1 MTTAP
6 PPADRRASILAA
18 ALSCFRDRGYAA
30 TSIADI
36 RKASGAST
44 GSIYHF
50 FDGKPA
56 LALALVQQAV
66 AGWTAAAAHGLVPGA
81 TPEQAIKASVAG
93 LVTWGLAHPAEL
105 RFMDEIRTLQSTD
118 PACACIQVAFGDGR
132 NLGRAAYDRWAAEG
146 HVRPLPWPLAHA
158 LMLGPAYDFLR
169 LADLLPAPADAPA
182 LLADAAWAAVR
193 LEVS

>member
-1 MTTAP
+1 MIASP
-6 PPADRRASILAA
+6 PPAERRTQILEA
-18 ALSCFRDRGYAA
+18 ALDCFLAHGYAA

-56 LALALVQQAV
+56 LALALVQRAV
-66 AGWTAAAAHGLVPGA
+66 AGWSAAASAAQNPHA
-81 TPEQAIKASVAG
+81 TPEEAIKASVGG

-118 PACACIQVAFGDGR
+118 PAFATLLDAFGDGR
-132 NLGRAAYDRWAAEG
+132 ETSRALYDHWSSEG
-146 HVRPLPWPLAHA
+146 HVRPLPWTIAHA

-169 LADLLPAPADAPA
+169 LARIPHAPPDAA
-182 LLADAAWAAVR
+182 ETLAAAAWAAVR
-193 LEVS
+193 SP

>member
-1 MTTAP
+1 MSNSP
-6 PPADRRASILAA
+6 PPAERRTQILEA
-18 ALSCFRDRGYAA
+18 ALSCFLEHGYAA

-56 LALALVQQAV
+56 LALALVQRGV
-66 AGWTAAAAHGLVPGA
+66 AGWSAAAAAAQNPQA
-81 TPEQAIKASVAG
+81 TPEEAIKASVGG

-105 RFMDEIRTLQSTD
+105 RFLDEIRTLQSTD
-118 PACACIQVAFGDGR
+118 PAFAPLLDAFGDGR
-132 NLGRAAYDRWAAEG
+132 GAGGALYDRWAAEG
-146 HVRPLPWPLAHA
+146 YVRPLPWSVAHA

-169 LADLLPAPADAPA
+169 LSRILPAPPDAA
-182 LLADAAWAAVR
+182 EFLADAAWNSVR
-193 LEVS
+193 QI

>member
-1 MTTAP
+1 LATP
-6 PPADRRASILAA
+6 PPSADRRTQILEA
-18 ALSCFRDRGYAA
+18 ALACFLERGYSA

-50 FDGKPA
+50 FDGKAA
-56 LALALVQQAV
+56 LALALVERAV
-66 AGWTAAAAHGLVPGA
+66 AGWRAAASGTENPDA

-105 RFMDEIRTLQSTD
+105 RFMDEIRTLQSAD
-118 PACACIQVAFGDGR
+118 PAFAPLLAAFGQGR
-132 NLGRAAYDRWAAEG
+132 ELGSKLYDRWAAEG
-146 HVRPLPWPLAHA
+146 HVRSLQWPLAHA

-169 LADLLPAPADAPA
+169 LAGVLPAPPGAAQLIA
-182 LLADAAWAAVR
+182 EAAWAAVR
-193 LEVS
+193 PA